1 LKKRIGDVI
10 CGINFFLITDKEILL
25 KTTSQHFRGM
35 PAVSLNQKNSG
46 SMVEENLEVT
56 FLSLISEIF

>member
-1 LKKRIGDVI
+1 
-10 CGINFFLITDKEILL
+10 
-25 KTTSQHFRGM
+25 M

-56 FLSLISEIF
+56 ILSQSREKMLDTTKLDT